1 MENCMTLYHG
11 SNQEFDFDLIMK
23 IEKIV
28 RLIAAKEHRSFD
40 DCYIDFVASKTY
52 ESLQNTETLM
62 WSESA
67 EFIVDEYYGES

>member
-1 MENCMTLYHG
+1 MNKYIYNNEDIT
-11 SNQEFDFDLIMK
+11 FDLIMK

-67 EFIVDEYYGES
+67 EFIVDEYYGEP

>member
-1 MENCMTLYHG
+1 MNKYIYNNEDIT
-11 SNQEFDFDLIMK
+11 FDLIMK